1 MMKLLRLW
9 NIDSDLRTLR
19 AKIDSLLERRQKA
32 LEEEVTRLRERR
44 R

>member
-19 AKIDSLLERRQKA
+19 AKIDSLLDRVRT
-32 LEEEVTRLRERR
+32 LEEEVTRLRSER
-44 R
+44 